1 MDAEVRKT
9 TDALDAVGNTTKAVT
24 KGYAIASAGL
34 GALVLFAAYT
44 SDLDLFIAEGAIV
57 LAAGETLNFSLSS
70 PYVVVG
76 LIIGGLLPS
85 LFGAMGLTAV
95 VRAAGA
101 VWIEVRRQFTEIP
114 ALIEGTGKPDYGTN

>member
-1 MDAEVRKT
+1 MADMDAEVRKT

-44 SDLDLFIAEGAIV
+44 SDLDLFIAEGAIM
-57 LAAGETLNFSLSS
+57 LPAGEAVNFSLSS

-76 LIIGGLLPS
+76 LIIGGLLPY
-85 LFGAMGLTAV
+85 LFGAMGIDRKSTRL
-95 VRAAGA
+95 
-101 VWIEVRRQFTEIP
+101 
-114 ALIEGTGKPDYGTN
+114 NSSH

>member
-34 GALVLFAAYT
+34 GALVLFAAYP
-44 SDLDLFIAEGAIV
+44 SDLDLFIAEGAIM
-57 LAAGETLNFSLSS
+57 LPAGEAVNFSLSR

-76 LIIGGLLPS
+76 LSIGRLLPY
-85 LFGAMGLTAV
+85 LFGSMGLTAV
-95 VRAAGA
+95 GRVAGA
-101 VWIEVRRQFTEIP
+101 VVKIGRASWRGRVWQYVSIP
-114 ALIEGTGKPDYGTN
+114 VGVVSL